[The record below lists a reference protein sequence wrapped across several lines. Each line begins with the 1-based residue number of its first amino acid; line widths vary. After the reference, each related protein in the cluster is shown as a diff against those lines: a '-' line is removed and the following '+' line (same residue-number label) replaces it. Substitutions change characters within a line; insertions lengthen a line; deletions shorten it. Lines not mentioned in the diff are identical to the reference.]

1 MVNLKKLMAML
12 IVILPLSS
20 FAQQVVVAKDVIE
33 STLRNTSYRL
43 GVNSILNDRFNEI
56 NKQREKVL
64 QYSIAIEEVQ
74 RATYNSLVNVNSALL
89 QSRTLYRTTEK
100 IPMILSNMGKI
111 ISQAAGNP
119 MLLPLARK
127 TQENLVLRIAGLQDF
142 LNNVVLSSKQD
153 NMMDPV
159 VRNRLVQTI
168 YTEINLIYG
177 LTNAILNKFKLYTI
191 QKSVNEVIP
200 LFTWINKDRIII
212 NDILRKLKL

>member
-1 MVNLKKLMAML
+1 ML
-12 IVILPLSS
+12 LVKIIVFLPFFSV
-20 FAQQVVVAKDVIE
+20 AQQVVLAKDVIE
-33 STLRNTSYRL
+33 SVARNTSYKLSMNGIIKGRL
-43 GVNSILNDRFNEI
+43 DDINE
-56 NKQREKVL
+56 QRENVL
-64 QYSIAIEEVQ
+64 KYTIAIEEVQ
-74 RATYNSLVNVNSALL
+74 RATYNSLVNVNSAIL
-89 QSRTLYRTTEK
+89 QSRTLYHTTLK
-100 IPMILSNMGKI
+100 IPKILSNMGKI
-111 ISQAAGNP
+111 VSQAAGNP

-127 TQENLVLRIAGLQDF
+127 TEENLILRLASLQDF
-142 LNNVVLSSKQD
+142 LNNVVLSAKED

-212 NDILRKLKL
+212 NDIMRKLRF